1 MPENRSQT
9 TGKIGGAH
17 MLMFL
22 DKDIA
27 HIACVMPAAL
37 AEGRGGPI
45 LSSEYW
51 RRRLHKLLD
60 ASHLTRSQ
68 LCALDRL
75 LLQLDAFDAR
85 HHRAAP
91 TSQAPLSIDI
101 STTQAPRWK
110 AS

>member
-1 MPENRSQT
+1 
-9 TGKIGGAH
+9 

-22 DKDIA
+22 DQDIA

-37 AEGRGGPI
+37 AEGRGGPM
-45 LSSEYW
+45 LSSDYW

-60 ASHLTRSQ
+60 GSHLTRAQ

-85 HHRAAP
+85 HHRAHAANQSP
-91 TSQAPLSIDI
+91 VTLDI
-101 STTQAPRWK
+101 STTRTLGRQA
-110 AS
+110 S

>member
-1 MPENRSQT
+1 
-9 TGKIGGAH
+9 

-37 AEGRGGPI
+37 AEGRGGPM
-45 LSSEYW
+45 LSSDYW

-60 ASHLTRSQ
+60 GSHLTRAQ

-85 HHRAAP
+85 QRRAHAANQ
-91 TSQAPLSIDI
+91 SQQSSQSPIALDI
-101 STTQAPRWK
+101 STTRTLRRKVA
-110 AS
+110 